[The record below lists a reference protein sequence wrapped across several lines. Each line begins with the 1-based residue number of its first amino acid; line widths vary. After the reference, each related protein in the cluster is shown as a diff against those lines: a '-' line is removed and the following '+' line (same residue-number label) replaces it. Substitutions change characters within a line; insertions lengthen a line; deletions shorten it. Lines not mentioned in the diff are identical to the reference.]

1 MSALEIP
8 PPTTVMATSTAPPV
22 FVAVTP
28 APVKF
33 KLVNADVSVEP
44 SS

>member
-8 PPTTVMATSTAPPV
+8 PPPPVMATSTAPPV
-22 FVAVTP
+22 FVAETP
-28 APVKF
+28 EPVKF
-33 KLVNADVSVEP
+33 KLVNAVVSVEP